1 MSQEKVEIVRRTYA
15 EWEQGN
21 MWAGVDVFDP
31 EIVFESFMPDANE
44 RIVVNGPAEVE
55 AFMREFLGQ
64 WRDYR
69 LMGEE
74 FREVGEDKVFVAGRQ
89 TASGRQS
96 GVAVEDT
103 MFSVWTFRDGKV
115 VHLLFDRDRH
125 KALEAAGLRE

>member
-1 MSQEKVEIVRRTYA
+1 MSDENVDRVRRTYA

-21 MWAGVDVFDP
+21 MRAGVELFDR
-31 EIVFESFMPDANE
+31 EIIFESFMPDANE
-44 RIVVNGPAEVE
+44 RIVAHGTDEVE

-69 LMGEE
+69 MIGEE
-74 FREVGEDKVFVAGRQ
+74 FREVGRSRVFVAGHQ
-89 TASGRQS
+89 TAAGRQS

-103 MFSVWTFRDGKV
+103 MFSVWTFRGGKV
-115 VHLLFDRDRH
+115 VHVLFDRDRR